1 MLGLLYKRV
10 ERTNLIMSHKNICSV
25 VSVLVGAAAL
35 FLTIHSSAG
44 AQTLSQGWYKV
55 CSKQHDVDVCNTMNT
70 VLSNT
75 GQPLTAF
82 NLVEIKGK
90 QNEKRIGIQ
99 VPTGR
104 FLPEGVHIQ
113 IGDNFSKKI
122 PYVICNGPSCI
133 ANDVLDDKLI
143 ATMKSGSKMVIT
155 TINYRGSANPIE
167 FSLSGFTAA
176 YTGPGME
183 EKDFQQ
189 EQIKLQQAIQ
199 SNQKEIEDRMRAEQE
214 KAKQK

>member
-1 MLGLLYKRV
+1 
-10 ERTNLIMSHKNICSV
+10 MSHKNICSV

>member
-1 MLGLLYKRV
+1 
-10 ERTNLIMSHKNICSV
+10 MSHKNV
-25 VSVLVGAAAL
+25 YFAVSVLAGAVAL
-35 FLTIHSSAG
+35 FLTIHAPAS

-55 CSKQHDVDVCNTMNT
+55 CSKQHDVDICNTMNT
-70 VLSNT
+70 VVSNT

-90 QNEKRIGIQ
+90 QNERRIGVQ

-113 IGDNFSKKI
+113 IGDNFSKKV
-122 PYVICNGPSCI
+122 PYIICNGPSCI

-143 ATMKSGSKMVIT
+143 AAMKSGSKMVVT
-155 TINYRGSANPIE
+155 TINFRGSANPIE
-167 FSLSGFTAA
+167 FSLNGFTAA
-176 YTGPGME
+176 YTGPGIE

-199 SNQKEIEDRMRAEQE
+199 SKQKEIEDRMRAEQE
-214 KAKQK
+214 KAKQN

>member
-1 MLGLLYKRV
+1 
-10 ERTNLIMSHKNICSV
+10 MSHKNFYSA

-35 FLTIHSSAG
+35 FLITGISAN

-55 CSKQHDVDVCNTMNT
+55 CSKQHDVDICNTMNT

-113 IGDNFSKKI
+113 IGDGFSKKI
-122 PYVICNGPSCI
+122 PYIICNGPSCI

-143 ATMKSGSKMVIT
+143 AAMKSGTKMVVT
-155 TINYRGSANPIE
+155 TVNFRGSANPIE
-167 FSLSGFTAA
+167 FSLNGFTAA

-199 SNQKEIEDRMRAEQE
+199 SNQKEIEERMRAEQE

>member
-1 MLGLLYKRV
+1 
-10 ERTNLIMSHKNICSV
+10 MSHKSIYSV
-25 VSVLVGAAAL
+25 VSGLAGAVAL
-35 FLTIHSSAG
+35 FFTMHTSAG

-70 VLSNT
+70 VVSNT

-104 FLPEGVHIQ
+104 FLPEGVNIQ
-113 IGDNFSKKI
+113 IGDNFSKKV
-122 PYVICNGPSCI
+122 PYIICNGPSCI

-143 ATMKSGSKMVIT
+143 TAMKSGSKMIVT
-155 TINYRGSANPIE
+155 TINFRGSANPIE
-167 FSLSGFTAA
+167 FSLNGFTSA

-199 SNQKEIEDRMRAEQE
+199 SKQKEIEDRMRAEQE
-214 KAKQK
+214 KAKQN

>member
-1 MLGLLYKRV
+1 ML
-10 ERTNLIMSHKNICSV
+10 HKNFYSV
-25 VSVLVGAAAL
+25 VLALAGAVVF
-35 FLTIHSSAG
+35 FLTIHASAG

-70 VLSNT
+70 VVSNT

-113 IGDNFSKKI
+113 IGDNFSKKV
-122 PYVICNGPSCI
+122 PYIICNGPSCI
-133 ANDVLDDKLI
+133 ANDILDDKLI
-143 ATMKSGSKMVIT
+143 AAMKSGSKMIVT
-155 TINYRGSANPIE
+155 TINFRGSANPIE
-167 FSLSGFTAA
+167 FSLNGFTAA

-199 SNQKEIEDRMRAEQE
+199 SKQKEIEDRMRAEQE
-214 KAKQK
+214 KAKQN

>member
-1 MLGLLYKRV
+1 
-10 ERTNLIMSHKNICSV
+10 MSHKNICSV
-25 VSVLVGAAAL
+25 VSVLAGAAAL
-35 FLTIHSSAG
+35 FLTIHTSAG
-44 AQTLSQGWYKV
+44 AQILSQGWYKV
-55 CSKQHDVDVCNTMNT
+55 CSKQHDVNVCNTMNT
-70 VLSNT
+70 VLSDT

-143 ATMKSGSKMVIT
+143 TAMKSGSKMVVT

>member
-1 MLGLLYKRV
+1 
-10 ERTNLIMSHKNICSV
+10 MSHKNVCSI
-25 VSVLVGAAAL
+25 VSVLAGAAAL
-35 FLTIHSSAG
+35 FLIIHPSAG

-55 CSKQHDVDVCNTMNT
+55 CSKQRDVDVCNTMNT
-70 VLSNT
+70 VVSNT

-143 ATMKSGSKMVIT
+143 AAMKGGSKMVVT
-155 TINYRGSANPIE
+155 TINFRGSANPIE
-167 FSLSGFTAA
+167 FSLNGFTAA

-199 SNQKEIEDRMRAEQE
+199 SKQKEIEERMRAEQE
-214 KAKQK
+214 KAKQN

>member
-1 MLGLLYKRV
+1 
-10 ERTNLIMSHKNICSV
+10 MSYKNIYSA
-25 VSVLVGAAAL
+25 VSVLAGATAL
-35 FLTIHSSAG
+35 FFAIHTLAN

-55 CSKQHDVDVCNTMNT
+55 CSKQHDVDICNTMNT
-70 VLSNT
+70 IVSNT

-113 IGDNFSKKI
+113 IGDNFSKKV
-122 PYVICNGPSCI
+122 PYIMCNGSSCI
-133 ANDVLDDKLI
+133 ANDALDDKLV
-143 ATMKSGSKMVIT
+143 AAMKNGSKMIVT
-155 TINYRGSANPIE
+155 TINFRGSANPIE
-167 FSLSGFTAA
+167 FSLNGFTAA

-189 EQIKLQQAIQ
+189 EQIKLHQAIQ
-199 SNQKEIEDRMRAEQE
+199 SKQKDIEDRMRAEQE
-214 KAKQK
+214 KAKQD

>member
-1 MLGLLYKRV
+1 
-10 ERTNLIMSHKNICSV
+10 MSHKNVYSA

-35 FLTIHSSAG
+35 FLIAGISAN

-55 CSKQHDVDVCNTMNT
+55 CSKQHDVDICNTMNT

-104 FLPEGVHIQ
+104 FLPEGVQIK
-113 IGDNFSKKI
+113 IGDDFSKKI
-122 PYVICNGPSCI
+122 PYIICNGPSCI

-143 ATMKSGSKMVIT
+143 AAMKSGTKMVVT
-155 TINYRGSANPIE
+155 TVNFRGSANPIE
-167 FSLSGFTAA
+167 FSLNGFTAA

-199 SNQKEIEDRMRAEQE
+199 SNQKEIEERMRVEQE

>member
-1 MLGLLYKRV
+1 
-10 ERTNLIMSHKNICSV
+10 MSHKNV
-25 VSVLVGAAAL
+25 YFAVSVLAGAVSL
-35 FLTIHSSAG
+35 FLTTHIPAN

-55 CSKQHDVDVCNTMNT
+55 CSKQHDVDICNTMNT
-70 VLSNT
+70 VVSNT

-90 QNEKRIGIQ
+90 QNERRIGIQ

-113 IGDNFSKKI
+113 IGDDFSKKI
-122 PYVICNGPSCI
+122 PYIICNGPSCI

-143 ATMKSGSKMVIT
+143 AAMKSGSKMVVT
-155 TINYRGSANPIE
+155 TTNFRGSANPIE
-167 FSLSGFTAA
+167 FSLNGFTAA

-199 SNQKEIEDRMRAEQE
+199 SKQKEIEDRMRAEQE
-214 KAKQK
+214 KAKQQ

>member
-1 MLGLLYKRV
+1 
-10 ERTNLIMSHKNICSV
+10 MSHKNVCYVI
-25 VSVLVGAAAL
+25 SVLSGVVAL
-35 FLTIHSSAG
+35 FFAVYSSAN
-44 AQTLSQGWYKV
+44 AQTLSQGWHKV
-55 CSKQHDVDVCNTMNT
+55 CSKQNEVDICNTMNT

-90 QNEKRIGIQ
+90 QNESRIGIQ

-113 IGDNFSKKI
+113 IGDKFSKKI

-143 ATMKSGSKMVIT
+143 AAMKTGSKMLVT
-155 TINYRGSANPIE
+155 TINFRGSANPIE
-167 FSLSGFTAA
+167 FSLNGFTAA

-199 SNQKEIEDRMRAEQE
+199 SNQKEIEKRMRAEQE
-214 KAKQK
+214 KAKKN

>member
-1 MLGLLYKRV
+1 
-10 ERTNLIMSHKNICSV
+10 MSHKNVYSA

-35 FLTIHSSAG
+35 FLIAGISAN

-55 CSKQHDVDVCNTMNT
+55 CSKQHDVDICNTMNT

-113 IGDNFSKKI
+113 IGDGFSKKI
-122 PYVICNGPSCI
+122 PYIICNGPSCI

-143 ATMKSGSKMVIT
+143 AAMKSGTKMVVT
-155 TINYRGSANPIE
+155 TVNFRGSANPIE
-167 FSLSGFTAA
+167 FSLNGFTSA

-199 SNQKEIEDRMRAEQE
+199 SNQKEIEERMRAEQE

>member
-1 MLGLLYKRV
+1 
-10 ERTNLIMSHKNICSV
+10 MSHKSV
-25 VSVLVGAAAL
+25 YSAVSVLVGAVAL
-35 FLTIHSSAG
+35 FFIVHISAN

-55 CSKQHDVDVCNTMNT
+55 CSKQHDVDICNTMNT
-70 VLSNT
+70 IVSST

-90 QNEKRIGIQ
+90 QNEKRVGIQ

-113 IGDNFSKKI
+113 IGNDFSKKI
-122 PYVICNGPSCI
+122 PYIICNGPSCI
-133 ANDVLDDKLI
+133 ANDILDDKLI
-143 ATMKSGSKMVIT
+143 AAMKSGTKMVVT
-155 TINYRGSANPIE
+155 TMNARGSANPIE
-167 FSLSGFTAA
+167 FSLDGFTTA

-199 SNQKEIEDRMRAEQE
+199 SKQKEIEDRMQAEQE
-214 KAKQK
+214 KAKQN

>member
-1 MLGLLYKRV
+1 MP
-10 ERTNLIMSHKNICSV
+10 HKNVYSV
-25 VSVLVGAAAL
+25 VSVLAGTVAL
-35 FLTIHSSAG
+35 FFTFYIPAS

-55 CSKQHDVDVCNTMNT
+55 CSKQSDVDICNTMNT
-70 VLSNT
+70 VVSNT

-113 IGDNFSKKI
+113 IGDNFSKKV
-122 PYVICNGPSCI
+122 PYIICNGPSCI
-133 ANDVLDDKLI
+133 ANDILDDKLI
-143 ATMKSGSKMVIT
+143 AAMKSGSKMVVT
-155 TINYRGSANPIE
+155 TINFRGSANPIE
-167 FSLSGFTAA
+167 FSLNGFTAA

-199 SNQKEIEDRMRAEQE
+199 SKQKEIEDRMRAEQE
-214 KAKQK
+214 KAKQNK

>member
-1 MLGLLYKRV
+1 
-10 ERTNLIMSHKNICSV
+10 MSYKNICSA
-25 VSVLVGAAAL
+25 VSVLAGTFVL
-35 FLTIHSSAG
+35 FLTAYTSAD

-55 CSKQHDVDVCNTMNT
+55 CSKQHDVDICNTMNS
-70 VLSNT
+70 VVSNT

-113 IGDNFSKKI
+113 IGNDFSKKV
-122 PYVICNGPSCI
+122 PYIICNGSSCI
-133 ANDVLDDKLI
+133 ANDALDEKLI
-143 ATMKSGSKMVIT
+143 TAMKNNSKMVVT
-155 TINYRGSANPIE
+155 TVNFRGSANPIE

-189 EQIKLQQAIQ
+189 EQIKLQQVIQ
-199 SNQKEIEDRMRAEQE
+199 SKQKEIEDRMRAEQE

>member
-1 MLGLLYKRV
+1 
-10 ERTNLIMSHKNICSV
+10 MSHKNIYFV
-25 VSVLVGAAAL
+25 VSILAGAVAL
-35 FLTIHSSAG
+35 FITIYTPAS

-55 CSKQHDVDVCNTMNT
+55 CSKQHDVDICNTMNT
-70 VLSNT
+70 VVSNT

-90 QNEKRIGIQ
+90 QNERRIGIQ

-113 IGDNFSKKI
+113 IGDNFSKKV
-122 PYVICNGPSCI
+122 PYIICNGPSCI

-143 ATMKSGSKMVIT
+143 AAMKSGSKMIVT
-155 TINYRGSANPIE
+155 TINFRGSANPIE
-167 FSLSGFTAA
+167 FSLKGFSAA

-199 SNQKEIEDRMRAEQE
+199 SKQKEIEDRMRAEQE
-214 KAKQK
+214 KAKKINKHMI

>member
-1 MLGLLYKRV
+1 
-10 ERTNLIMSHKNICSV
+10 MSHKNFYSA

-35 FLTIHSSAG
+35 FLVAGISAN

-55 CSKQHDVDVCNTMNT
+55 CSKQHDVDICNTMNT

-113 IGDNFSKKI
+113 IGDGFSKKI
-122 PYVICNGPSCI
+122 PYIICNGPSCI

-143 ATMKSGSKMVIT
+143 AAMKSGTKMVVT
-155 TINYRGSANPIE
+155 TVNFRGSANPIE
-167 FSLSGFTAA
+167 FSLNGFTTA

-199 SNQKEIEDRMRAEQE
+199 SNQKEIEERMRAEQE

>member
-1 MLGLLYKRV
+1 
-10 ERTNLIMSHKNICSV
+10 MSHKNVYSA
-25 VSVLVGAAAL
+25 VSVFVGAAAL
-35 FLTIHSSAG
+35 FLIASISAN

-55 CSKQHDVDVCNTMNT
+55 CSKQHDVDICNTMNT

-82 NLVEIKGK
+82 NIVEIKGK

-104 FLPEGVHIQ
+104 FLPEGVLIK
-113 IGDNFSKKI
+113 IGDDFSKKI
-122 PYVICNGPSCI
+122 PYIICNGPSCI
-133 ANDVLDDKLI
+133 ANDVLDNKLI
-143 ATMKSGSKMVIT
+143 AAMKSGTKMVVT
-155 TINYRGSANPIE
+155 TVNFRGSVNPIE
-167 FSLSGFTAA
+167 FSLNGFTAA

-199 SNQKEIEDRMRAEQE
+199 SKQKEIEERMRAEQE

>member
-1 MLGLLYKRV
+1 
-10 ERTNLIMSHKNICSV
+10 MSHKNFYSA
-25 VSVLVGAAAL
+25 VSVFVGAVAL
-35 FLTIHSSAG
+35 FLVAGISAN

-55 CSKQHDVDVCNTMNT
+55 CSKQHDVDICNTMNT

-90 QNEKRIGIQ
+90 QNEKRVGIQ

-113 IGDNFSKKI
+113 IGDGFSKKI
-122 PYVICNGPSCI
+122 PYIICNGPSCI

-143 ATMKSGSKMVIT
+143 AAMKSGTKMVVT
-155 TINYRGSANPIE
+155 TVNFRGSANPIE
-167 FSLSGFTAA
+167 FSLNGFTAA

-199 SNQKEIEDRMRAEQE
+199 SNQKEIEERMRAEQE

>member
-1 MLGLLYKRV
+1 MF
-10 ERTNLIMSHKNICSV
+10 HKNIYSAI
-25 VSVLVGAAAL
+25 SVLAGAAAL
-35 FLTIHSSAG
+35 FLTVHTPAS
-44 AQTLSQGWYKV
+44 AQTLSQGWHKV
-55 CSKQHDVDVCNTMNT
+55 CSKQHDVDICNTMNT
-70 VLSNT
+70 VISST

-90 QNEKRIGIQ
+90 QNESRIGIQ

-104 FLPEGVHIQ
+104 FLPEGVRIQ

-122 PYVICNGPSCI
+122 PYIICNGPSCI

-143 ATMKSGSKMVIT
+143 AAMKSGTKMIVT
-155 TINYRGSANPIE
+155 TVNFRGSANPIE
-167 FSLSGFTAA
+167 FSLNGFTAA

-199 SNQKEIEDRMRAEQE
+199 SQQKEIEDRMKTEQE
-214 KAKQK
+214 KAKQQ

>member
-1 MLGLLYKRV
+1 
-10 ERTNLIMSHKNICSV
+10 MSHKNVYSA

-35 FLTIHSSAG
+35 FLIAGISAN

-55 CSKQHDVDVCNTMNT
+55 CSKQHDVDICNTMNT

-104 FLPEGVHIQ
+104 FLPEGVHIK
-113 IGDNFSKKI
+113 IGDDFSKKI
-122 PYVICNGPSCI
+122 PYIICNGPSCI

-143 ATMKSGSKMVIT
+143 AAMKSGTKMVVT
-155 TINYRGSANPIE
+155 TVNFRGSANPIE
-167 FSLSGFTAA
+167 FSLNGFTAA

-189 EQIKLQQAIQ
+189 EQIKMQQAIQ
-199 SNQKEIEDRMRAEQE
+199 SKQKEIEDRMRAEQE

>member
-1 MLGLLYKRV
+1 
-10 ERTNLIMSHKNICSV
+10 MSHKNVYST
-25 VSVLVGAAAL
+25 VSVLVVFTTFFLIAA
-35 FLTIHSSAG
+35 ISAN

-55 CSKQHDVDVCNTMNT
+55 CSKQHDVDICNTMNT

-104 FLPEGVHIQ
+104 FLPEGVHVK
-113 IGDNFSKKI
+113 IGDNFSRKI
-122 PYVICNGPSCI
+122 PYIICNGPSCI

-143 ATMKSGSKMVIT
+143 AAMKNGTKMIVT
-155 TINYRGSANPIE
+155 TVNFRGSANPIE
-167 FSLSGFTAA
+167 FSLNGFTAA

-199 SNQKEIEDRMRAEQE
+199 SKQKEIEERMRAEQE
-214 KAKQK
+214 KAKQN

>member
-1 MLGLLYKRV
+1 
-10 ERTNLIMSHKNICSV
+10 MSHKNIYSA
-25 VSVLVGAAAL
+25 VSVLAGAAA
-35 FLTIHSSAG
+35 FFFTVYSPVK

-55 CSKQHDVDVCNTMNT
+55 CSKQHDVDICNTMNT
-70 VLSNT
+70 VVSST

-90 QNEKRIGIQ
+90 QNERRIGIQ

-104 FLPEGVHIQ
+104 FLPEGVNIQ

-122 PYVICNGPSCI
+122 PYIICNGQSCI

-143 ATMKSGSKMVIT
+143 ASMKSGTKMVVT
-155 TINYRGSANPIE
+155 TVNFRGSANPIE
-167 FSLSGFTAA
+167 FSLNGFTAA

-189 EQIKLQQAIQ
+189 EQIKLQQAIK
-199 SNQKEIEDRMRAEQE
+199 SKQKEIEDRMQAEQE
-214 KAKQK
+214 KAKKN